1 MAMAIK
7 KSRPEATLFIII
19 KGLLKEVPKLYTWP
33 LRRINDCHKIK
44 VGASNSQNIS
54 PSVNQN
60 QLSFI
65 YTPMRPY

>member
-1 MAMAIK
+1 MAFK
-7 KSRPEATLFIII
+7 KSRSEAIIFIII

-44 VGASNSQNIS
+44 VGASNGQNIS

-65 YTPMRPY
+65 CTPMRSY